1 MKNLFLLAVMVFT
14 VSFAGYGHTV
24 TKKTADDQVNPVQ
37 THNIRLGLVTTSGT
51 PTLSGS
57 YDLGGFYA
65 KNIETGTY
73 YYSYPNRVNGFLQ
86 LPAFIHNLP
95 EGTYEFGAFQGQGGW
110 MAVSPKTVTVS
121 SGMEDADGYITI
133 YLDIAWE
140 E

>member
-1 MKNLFLLAVMVFT
+1 MKNLVLLTILFFT
-14 VSFAGYGHTV
+14 MSFTGHGNST
-24 TKKTADDQVNPVQ
+24 TEEISNDPVNPVQ
-37 THNIRLGLVTTSGT
+37 THDIRLGLVTTSGT

-65 KNIETGTY
+65 MNMETGDY
-73 YYSYPNRVNGFLQ
+73 YYSYPNRVNGFFK
-86 LPAFIHNLP
+86 LPAFIYNLP

-110 MAVSPKTVTVS
+110 MAVSPKTVTIG
-121 SGMEDADGYITI
+121 SGMDDESGYITL

>member
-1 MKNLFLLAVMVFT
+1 MKNLVLLSVLFLTMSFT
-14 VSFAGYGHTV
+14 SHDHTA
-24 TKKTADDQVNPVQ
+24 TEKISGDDVAQVQ
-37 THNIRLGLVTTSGT
+37 THDIRLGLVTTSGT

-65 KNIETGTY
+65 MNVETGDY
-73 YYSYPNRVNGFLQ
+73 YYSYPNRVNGFLK
-86 LPAFIHNLP
+86 LPAFIYDLP

-110 MAVSPKTVTVS
+110 MAVSSKIVTIG
-121 SGMEDADGYITI
+121 SGMDDESGYITL